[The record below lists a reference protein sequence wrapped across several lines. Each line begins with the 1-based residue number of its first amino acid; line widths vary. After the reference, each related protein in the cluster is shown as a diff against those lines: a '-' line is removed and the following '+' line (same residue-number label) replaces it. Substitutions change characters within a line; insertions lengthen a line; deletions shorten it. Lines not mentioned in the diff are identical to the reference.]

1 MDDKNN
7 IKSLAIALINQY
19 GDDAQTVAMLRAAEF
34 AAMVNNDQWIKWEK
48 VIVEIDK
55 LNQSSNLDG
64 WNLLYTLKE
73 LS

>member
-7 IKSLAIALINQY
+7 IKSLAIALITQY

-34 AAMVNNDQWIKWEK
+34 AAMINNDQWIKWEK